1 MKNKMNKFIKG
12 IALGAAASL
21 MALSFAA
28 CSDSGAASLN
38 LVSEGKLTMG
48 TNAQFP
54 PFEYY
59 EGSEIVGVDAAIMEA
74 IAEKL
79 GLELEIKDMEFESL
93 SAALSGGNIDVI
105 AAGFTADPDREE
117 TMDFTDSYFTAKQTI
132 LVRADS
138 DYQTK
143 EDLEDKIIGG
153 QTSTTGLTSCAPE
166 LTADENIKGY
176 TNGALAVEDL
186 LNGNLDAVIIDNNP
200 ANAYKDQHG
209 DELRLIEDQFPEE
222 QYVLAV
228 NKGNTALLEAVNG
241 ALKEL
246 QDDGKFDEIVAQYI
260 K

>member
-105 AAGFTADPDREE
+105 AAGFTISPPSRPFWSAR
-117 TMDFTDSYFTAKQTI
+117 TAITRPRRI
-132 LVRADS
+132 WRIRLSAARP
-138 DYQTK
+138 
-143 EDLEDKIIGG
+143 
-153 QTSTTGLTSCAPE
+153 APR
-166 LTADENIKGY
+166 G
-176 TNGALAVEDL
+176 
-186 LNGNLDAVIIDNNP
+186 
-200 ANAYKDQHG
+200 
-209 DELRLIEDQFPEE
+209 
-222 QYVLAV
+222 
-228 NKGNTALLEAVNG
+228 
-241 ALKEL
+241 
-246 QDDGKFDEIVAQYI
+246 
-260 K
+260 